1 MKPLFIPA
9 DEQNILINQLTE
21 KYIRRFFTPG
31 KKFIKGPEILH
42 FCDNQQINKFIFF
55 QLHQNWNKYQS
66 GLVHPHYDFAHEE
79 VRKALNSFLS
89 VLSAHIQISEQDFRP
104 FVEKALFNCIS
115 LLLSPEETFDSFY
128 FANKDSVGLVLM
140 ERNAT
145 HFAYFDFIIQGI
157 ILFHQNQHMPLVRKS
172 VFLEKFAKAEDLAA
186 KKGQSLETYRRELF
200 RRLADKDLFEIARTA
215 DGSIPMPELPPGP
228 NREEAIIP
236 LSESSF
242 QVEEAIQ
249 EKVNTSPV
257 HESPSQFVQDEE
269 TLVQPDSDSEET
281 LKASSQ
287 ASAQV
292 ETEQIQSTTTA
303 EGVTAPEAPI
313 SKESSTLQLGE
324 TEKPSASSEEVEIPK
339 VENAEEEKPQTL
351 ADLFQQKTS
360 ESQPSNAKRGPI
372 SLDNIPIHKQFQF
385 SQKIFL
391 GNNVQF
397 RAFVQEINTTHSWE
411 QADKLLKEKVIQP
424 NNLKEEDSLLQE
436 FIQIVRNR
444 YDTED

>member
-9 DEQNILINQLTE
+9 EEQNILINQLTE
-21 KYIRRFFTPG
+21 KYIRRFFSPG

-66 GLVHPHYDFAHEE
+66 GLMHPHYDFAHEE

-104 FVEKALFNCIS
+104 FVEKAIFNCIS

-172 VFLEKFAKAEDLAA
+172 VFLEKFAKAEDLAT

-228 NREEAIIP
+228 NREEGIIP
-236 LSESSF
+236 LSESAF
-242 QVEEAIQ
+242 QVEEAILEELKESSSQ
-249 EKVNTSPV
+249 EA
-257 HESPSQFVQDEE
+257 PSQFVKEE
-269 TLVQPDSDSEET
+269 EKTE
-281 LKASSQ
+281 
-287 ASAQV
+287 QV
-292 ETEQIQSTTTA
+292 EEKPEEMTSAPSENLVVEKLENEQVTTT
-303 EGVTAPEAPI
+303 GNI
-313 SKESSTLQLGE
+313 SDKQSSPASESSNNLNLE
-324 TEKPSASSEEVEIPK
+324 NTEKTSAFFIEVETPKMEEV
-339 VENAEEEKPQTL
+339 EEEKPQTL

-360 ESQPSNAKRGPI
+360 ETQPSNGKRGPI

-411 QADKLLKEKVIQP
+411 QADKLLNQKVIQP
-424 NNLKEEDSLLQE
+424 NNLKEDDSLLQE

-444 YDTED
+444 YDTEG

>member
-1 MKPLFIPA
+1 
-9 DEQNILINQLTE
+9 
-21 KYIRRFFTPG
+21 
-31 KKFIKGPEILH
+31 
-42 FCDNQQINKFIFF
+42 
-55 QLHQNWNKYQS
+55 
-66 GLVHPHYDFAHEE
+66 
-79 VRKALNSFLS
+79 

-104 FVEKALFNCIS
+104 FVEKAIFNCIS

-172 VFLEKFAKAEDLAA
+172 VFLEKFAKAEDLAS

-215 DGSIPMPELPPGP
+215 DGSIPMTELPPGP

-236 LSESSF
+236 LSESAF

-249 EKVNTSPV
+249 EELNDSPS
-257 HESPSQFVQDEE
+257 HEAPSQFVQEE
-269 TLVQPDSDSEET
+269 DNSVQAEPESEEN
-281 LKASSQ
+281 
-287 ASAQV
+287 
-292 ETEQIQSTTTA
+292 TA
-303 EGVTAPEAPI
+303 
-313 SKESSTLQLGE
+313 
-324 TEKPSASSEEVEIPK
+324 ASSEEIISEEFEKIPPTGTEEVSSDQVSPISIMSNSLK
-339 VENAEEEKPQTL
+339 MSETDKASDSLDDNKSPKEVEEEKPQTL

-360 ESQPSNAKRGPI
+360 EPQPSNGKRGPI

-397 RAFVQEINTTHSWE
+397 RAFVQEINTTLSWD

-444 YDTED
+444 YDTEG

>member
-9 DEQNILINQLTE
+9 EEQNILINQLTE
-21 KYIRRFFTPG
+21 KYIRRFFSPG

-66 GLVHPHYDFAHEE
+66 GLMHPHYDFSHEE

-104 FVEKALFNCIS
+104 FVEKAIFNCIS

-172 VFLEKFAKAEDLAA
+172 VFLEKFAKAEDLAS

-215 DGSIPMPELPPGP
+215 DGSIPMTELPPGP

-236 LSESSF
+236 LSESAF

-249 EKVNTSPV
+249 EELNDSPS
-257 HESPSQFVQDEE
+257 HEAPSQFVQEE
-269 TLVQPDSDSEET
+269 ENSVQAEPESEEN
-281 LKASSQ
+281 
-287 ASAQV
+287 
-292 ETEQIQSTTTA
+292 TA
-303 EGVTAPEAPI
+303 
-313 SKESSTLQLGE
+313 
-324 TEKPSASSEEVEIPK
+324 ASSEEIISEESEKIPPTGTEEVSSDQVSPISIVSNSLK
-339 VENAEEEKPQTL
+339 MSETDKASDSLDDNKSPKEVEEEKPQTL

-360 ESQPSNAKRGPI
+360 EPQPSNGKRGPI

-397 RAFVQEINTTHSWE
+397 RAFVQEINTTHSWD
-411 QADKLLKEKVIQP
+411 QAYKLLNEKVIQP
-424 NNLKEEDSLLQE
+424 HNLKEDDSLLQE

-444 YDTED
+444 YDTEG

>member
-9 DEQNILINQLTE
+9 EEQNILINQLTE
-21 KYIRRFFTPG
+21 KYIRRFFTAG
-31 KKFIKGPEILH
+31 KKSIKGPEILH

-66 GLVHPHYDFAHEE
+66 GLVHPHYDFQHEE

-104 FVEKALFNCIS
+104 FVEKAVFNCIS
-115 LLLSPEETFDSFY
+115 LILSPEETFDSFY

-140 ERNAT
+140 EKNAA

-172 VFLEKFAKAEDLAA
+172 VFLEKFEKAETLATQ
-186 KKGQSLETYRRELF
+186 KGQSLETYRRELF
-200 RRLADKDLFEIARTA
+200 RRLTEKDLFEIARTA

-228 NREEAIIP
+228 NREESIIP
-236 LSESSF
+236 VYNDAFNL
-242 QVEEAIQ
+242 EASIQ
-249 EKVNTSPV
+249 EELVDSPV
-257 HESPSQFVQDEE
+257 AETDALILEETAEE
-269 TLVQPDSDSEET
+269 TLVNTSSPLEPEKESPITETTDTSDSLESLESVNERISENINPKIEASHPENPTQAESGSEPVPEEET
-281 LKASSQ
+281 
-287 ASAQV
+287 
-292 ETEQIQSTTTA
+292 
-303 EGVTAPEAPI
+303 PI
-313 SKESSTLQLGE
+313 
-324 TEKPSASSEEVEIPK
+324 
-339 VENAEEEKPQTL
+339 TL
-351 ADLFQQKTS
+351 ADLFQQKS
-360 ESQPSNAKRGPI
+360 NPQSNANTGHI

-411 QADKLLKEKVIQP
+411 HANKLLQEKIILP
-424 NNLKEEDSLLQE
+424 NNLKEDDSILQE

-444 YDTED
+444 YESGE